1 METTSAD
8 IGPELAKMAT
18 ELRGFTSEV
27 KTEVDKLGK
36 QSAEASARLLAIE
49 QLVASPGRGGR
60 PGGASGGASIGQ
72 TVVEAEGFK
81 SLQLGGRSSGRIA
94 VKSFESK
101 ATVVTGSWSAAP
113 DYVPQMFYPP
123 QRILTVRNLLPNLAT
138 ASNLIEFP
146 RELVNTNASDYQGA
160 EGSQKPESA
169 ITYELASAPVV
180 TIATWIPCSKQV
192 LDDSTSL
199 SGYIDSRLIYM
210 VSLKV
215 ERELLYGD
223 GASQHLNGL
232 MTQAPTMTGGAAPDL
247 VSGVASAI
255 SQLSGADVVPDS
267 LVCNPVNWWSMQVQ
281 KAAGAGSFLVGDP
294 LSQLPPVLW
303 GLRVALS
310 NSINPGSFLVGNF
323 RNGAAVYDR
332 QAAVVELSREHS
344 DYFTKNLVAILAEL
358 RLALAVYTPG
368 SFLKG
373 STGVGS

>member
-1 METTSAD
+1 MEATD
-8 IGPELAKMAT
+8 IGPEISSMSK
-18 ELRGFTSEV
+18 ELKSFTGEV
-27 KTEVDKLGK
+27 RASMDKLESLRK
-36 QSAEASARLLAIE
+36 EDAARLLVLE
-49 QLVASPGRGGR
+49 QEIVSRRG
-60 PGGASGGASIGQ
+60 SGGGSFGNNTESIGQ
-72 TVVEAEGFK
+72 SVIEAEGFK
-81 SLQLGGRSSGRIA
+81 SLQRGGRSSGRIA
-94 VKSFESK
+94 VKSFDSK
-101 ATVVTGSWSAAP
+101 STILSGTWSAPP
-113 DYVPQMFYPP
+113 DYRPEMFFPP
-123 QRILTVRNLLPNLAT
+123 QRVLRVRDLLPNLAT
-138 ASNLIEFP
+138 VSNLVEFP
-146 RELVNTNASDYQGA
+146 RELVNTNASDYQGV
-160 EGSQKPESA
+160 EGTQKAESA

-192 LDDSTSL
+192 LDDSVSL
-199 SGYIDSRLIYM
+199 AGYIDSRLIYM

-255 SQLSGADVVPDS
+255 SQLSAADVVPDS
-267 LVCNPVNWWSMQVQ
+267 LVCNPINWWSMQVQ
-281 KAAGAGSFLVGDP
+281 KASTSGVFLVGDP

-303 GLRVALS
+303 GLRVALT
-310 NSINPGSFLVGNF
+310 NSINPGSFLVRNF

-332 QAAVVELSREHS
+332 QTAIVEVSREHQ

-373 STGVGS
+373 TTGVGS